1 MACKDALWQEE
12 RNGDFHLDPL
22 GLFLFGHLVSLSV
35 CLSMVLKPDAPLT
48 LTRGGGDPNHSFFIP
63 SIKKISGQTKN
74 DERIYPENFTHILDQ
89 LLDGYDN
96 RLRPGF
102 GGELKKKSV
111 VFIDF

>member
-1 MACKDALWQEE
+1 MACKDGFWQEE
-12 RNGDFHLDPL
+12 RNADFRLDPL
-22 GLFLFGHLVSLSV
+22 RLFLFGHLVSLSV

-48 LTRGGGDPNHSFFIP
+48 LIWGDPNQSFFIP
-63 SIKKISGQTKN
+63 SIKKTSGQTKN

-102 GGELKKKSV
+102 GGE
-111 VFIDF
+111 

>member
-1 MACKDALWQEE
+1 M
-12 RNGDFHLDPL
+12 
-22 GLFLFGHLVSLSV
+22 SV
-35 CLSMVLKPDAPLT
+35 HGAETRCSPDADT
-48 LTRGGGDPNHSFFIP
+48 GDPNHSFFIP

-102 GGELKKKSV
+102 GGE
-111 VFIDF
+111 